1 MQVYLLKDLPGKGKA
16 GEIINVNDGYGKNF
30 IIKNK
35 IGTAVD
41 KSVLARVKEK
51 NDSDSFRIAEEK
63 KEIQAIIAE
72 LKGTH
77 IKITAKVGDGGK
89 MFGSIT
95 SAEIATALSEKGFNI
110 DKRNIALSEPIKVV
124 GTYNIKVK
132 FTYTMEGE
140 FKLTI
145 EG

>member
-41 KSVLARVKEK
+41 KTTLAMVKEK
-51 NDSDSFRIAEEK
+51 NDSNNFRIAEEK
-63 KEIQAIIAE
+63 KEIQATIAK
-72 LKGTH
+72 LKDVSIT
-77 IKITAKVGDGGK
+77 IKAKVGDGGK

-95 SAEIATALSEKGFNI
+95 STEIATALNEKGFNI
-110 DKRNIALSEPIKVV
+110 DKRNIVLSEPIKVV
-124 GTYNIKVK
+124 GSYKIKVK

-140 FKLTI
+140 FNLTV